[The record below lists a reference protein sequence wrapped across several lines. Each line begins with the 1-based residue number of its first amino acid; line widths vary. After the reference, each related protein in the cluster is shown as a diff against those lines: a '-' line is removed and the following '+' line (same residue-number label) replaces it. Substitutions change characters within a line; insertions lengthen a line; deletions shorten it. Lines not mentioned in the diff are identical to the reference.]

1 MALEKQTVVDKIE
14 VLENGCVKY
23 APQPALEDGVQLS
36 QSYHRHVVA
45 PGDDYSG
52 EDARVQAICAATHT
66 AEVVAAYQAAIE
78 AANSRSLKMTTWTIV
93 NMERDAQQALYQPC
107 IGLAPMLMVTTQA
120 LPTAHWACLVN

>member
-14 VLENGCVKY
+14 VVENGCVQVRT
-23 APQPALEDGVQLS
+23 ATRIIEDGVQLS

-66 AEVVAAYQAAIE
+66 AEVIAAYEAAQAARE
-78 AANSRSLKMTTWTIV
+78 
-93 NMERDAQQALYQPC
+93 
-107 IGLAPMLMVTTQA
+107 TQRI
-120 LPTAHWACLVN
+120 